1 MAKYE
6 HNDDGELLY
15 LVSENNED
23 ARDVFFE
30 KYDNIIKMKCA
41 KYKTFIETKGF
52 EFNDIFQEGRLGLTL
67 ALNDYNDQK
76 NVKFYTFANLCIDR
90 QIASFLKHVARDKNK
105 ILNESI
111 SLDSTTNSVGRPLT
125 DLILDDKNIDP
136 EKSFIELEEQD
147 ELYNKINEK
156 LTPAEQDVFNLRI
169 QGFTYK
175 EISQLL
181 NITQKSVDGSISR
194 IKIKISNILN
204 KENIS

>member
-6 HNDDGELLY
+6 DENENELLY

-23 ARDVFFE
+23 AHDLFFE
-30 KYDNIIKMKCA
+30 KYDNLIRMKCS
-41 KYKTFIETKGF
+41 KYKTFIESKGF
-52 EFNDIFQEGRLGLTL
+52 EFNDLFQEGRLGLTQ
-67 ALNDYNDQK
+67 ALNDYNENK

-147 ELYNKINEK
+147 ELYKKIEDK
-156 LTPAEQDVFNLRI
+156 LTQSEQDVFDLRI

-175 EISQLL
+175 EIAQLL
-181 NITQKSVDGSISR
+181 NITEKSVDGAISR
-194 IKIKISNILN
+194 IKSKISNILN

>member
-1 MAKYE
+1 MSKYE
-6 HNDDGELLY
+6 DENELLY

-30 KYDNIIKMKCA
+30 KYDNLIKMKCS
-41 KYKTFIETKGF
+41 KYKTFIESKGF
-52 EFNDIFQEGRLGLTL
+52 EFNDLFQEGRLGLTQ

-76 NVKFYTFANLCIDR
+76 NVKFYTFANLCIER

-105 ILNESI
+105 ILNDSI
-111 SLDSTTNSVGRPLT
+111 SLDSTINSIGKPLV

-147 ELYNKINEK
+147 ELYNKIEEK
-156 LTPAEQDVFNLRI
+156 LTSSEQDVFNLRI

-175 EISQLL
+175 EIAQLL
-181 NITQKSVDGSISR
+181 NITEKAVDGAISR
-194 IKIKISNILN
+194 IKTKVSSILN